1 MSQLLPPFSC
11 TFSPNMPE
19 LMHDLGINLVI
30 STYQAGKVII
40 LSAPDK
46 EKLIQLPR
54 DFKQAMGIAVDGNRM
69 AIATSDEVLVLAH
82 HPDLGPT
89 YPAKPDIYDTLYVPR
104 ASYYTGNVDMH
115 DMHFIGNNIVGVN
128 TRFSCLCTIDFN
140 MSFTPIWKPTFISEL
155 APEDR
160 CHLNGLA
167 LVDNKPKYVTALGQS
182 DTHEGWRPTKANG
195 GILID
200 VETNEIM
207 LGGLAM
213 PHSPRVYDNQLY
225 ILQSAS
231 GELLKIDLATQK
243 HEVVCDFDGFC
254 RGFVKYGDFLFI
266 GMSKIRQNSSSFK
279 DLPISK
285 KSTFSGIVAVHM
297 PTMTKV
303 AQIKYENSVEE
314 IYDVQVIPGFRRP
327 GLLNTSKEDFRRA
340 IVTPNATYWAAPSDK
355 APDQMPNIV

>member
-19 LMHDLGINLVI
+19 LMYELGINFVI
-30 STYQAGKVII
+30 STYQAGKVVI

-54 DFKQAMGIAVDGNRM
+54 DFKQAMGIAIEGNRM
-69 AIATSDEVLVLAH
+69 AIATNDEVIVLGH
-82 HPDLGPT
+82 NPQLGPS
-89 YPAKPDIYDTLYVPR
+89 YPSKPDTYDTLYVPR
-104 ASYYTGNVDMH
+104 ATFYTGSIDMH
-115 DMHFIGNNIVGVN
+115 DMHFVGNNLLGVN
-128 TRFSCLCTIDFN
+128 TRFSCLTLVDFN
-140 MSFTPIWKPTFISEL
+140 QSFTPIWRPHFISEL

-167 LVDNKPKYVTALGQS
+167 VVDGKPKYVTALGKA
-182 DTHEGWRPTKANG
+182 DTFEGWRPTKASG
-195 GILID
+195 GILMD
-200 VETNEIM
+200 VEKNEIM
-207 LGGLAM
+207 VEGLPM

-225 ILQSAS
+225 VLLSAS
-231 GELLKIDLATQK
+231 GELAKVDLATNK
-243 HEVVCDFDGFC
+243 FEVLCEFDGFC
-254 RGFVKYGDFLFI
+254 RGFVKYGDFLFV
-266 GMSKIRQNSSSFK
+266 GMSKIRQNSSAFK

-303 AQIKYENSVEE
+303 AHIKYENSVEE

-327 GLLNTSKEDFRRA
+327 GLLNTSNEAFKQA
-340 IVTPNATYWAAPSDK
+340 IVTPTDTYWTK
-355 APDQMPNIV
+355 PNDNEAVTQQ